1 MKPHKLESNVVEML
15 LPRILDEYNAF
26 YFYRSADNWLNETGY
41 LFASQFFKAESA
53 DELEH
58 AKGLE
63 EYIVSWNVIPNLPN
77 IEKPVLKFSGLVDVI
92 EQAYEMEYA
101 LYEAYE
107 KTAKE
112 MFPVDLCTFALM
124 QTYLGFQ
131 LKAVAEYSDLLNQI
145 DLIDKNDKLSVM
157 LLEQRLFKK

>member
-1 MKPHKLESNVVEML
+1 MKPHKLEANVVALLTEKISSEM
-15 LPRILDEYNAF
+15 DAF

-77 IEKPVLKFSGLVDVI
+77 IEKPVLKFSGLVDII

-112 MFPVDLCTFALM
+112 MFSADLCTFALM
-124 QTYLGFQ
+124 QKYLGFQ
-131 LKAVAEYSDLLNQI
+131 LKAVAEYSDFLNQI